1 LNLRFWRRPV
11 TTSTVVASA
20 WEPQSSVSNGSYQ
33 LEEASGKKQRLYLGE
48 VNRRALW
55 QELDQLYMNRAEVSS
70 AVLAGAGYVVG
81 GGILIEAAKQR
92 KETKGDVVAA
102 REICDQFSRDAHLE
116 TMIHEGSI
124 WALLHGTVLT
134 QKNWVGGR
142 LASLRVFPWQD
153 CVEPKER
160 LKDTN
165 EITKWRQV
173 DRRTGVEVDDYDADE
188 IVRVSLP
195 PLDDDGF
202 GTGIIMSLRGL
213 LSLRA
218 SMDADSKDYLHKS
231 ALPKEI
237 LTAGSP
243 EQPVGKEEQSNLYA
257 KAKTWRPGEIFVANY
272 PVNYKAGGVGDVES
286 AIWPSM
292 MKTTQDR
299 CVDGVIV
306 PPTSYLRSATEA
318 SARAMLIH
326 VRIALTQPLQQ
337 LWKAKIES
345 EVFTP
350 LLEGEGFDDPTVVPS
365 LTFMPPTDA
374 ELSERWK
381 RIIMAKQ
388 AGVISLEEARA
399 MLDVREVEES
409 GGEPLNVTKEKK
421 KDDELEGATGEGSRE
436 VP

>member
-1 LNLRFWRRPV
+1 MNH
-11 TTSTVVASA
+11 
-20 WEPQSSVSNGSYQ
+20 
-33 LEEASGKKQRLYLGE
+33 LEEAGGKKLRLYLGE
-48 VNRRALW
+48 VSRGALW
-55 QELDQLYMNRAEVSS
+55 RQLDQLYMTRAEVSS
-70 AVLAGAGYVVG
+70 AVLAGAGYVIG

-102 REICDQFSRDAHLE
+102 KELCDQFSRDQRLGNL
-116 TMIHEGSI
+116 IHEGSI

-134 QKNWVGGR
+134 QKNWVAGR

-153 CVEPKER
+153 CIEPKER

-165 EITKWRQV
+165 EITKWRQLN
-173 DRRTGVEVDDYDADE
+173 RRTGAEEDE
-188 IVRVSLP
+188 YSEKEIMRLSLP

-202 GTGIIMSLRGL
+202 GTGVIASLRSL
-213 LSLRA
+213 LDLRA
-218 SMDADSKDYLHKS
+218 SMDADSKEYLHKS

-237 LTAGSP
+237 LTAGSVD
-243 EQPVGKEEQSNLYA
+243 QPVGKDEQSSLYA
-257 KAKTWRPGEIFVANY
+257 KAKAWKPGEIFCANY
-272 PVNYKAGGVGDVES
+272 PVEYKAGGVGDVES
-286 AIWPSM
+286 RIWPDM

-299 CVDGVIV
+299 CVDGVII
-306 PPTSYLRSATEA
+306 PPTSYLRNATEA
-318 SARAMLIH
+318 SARAMILH

-337 LWKAKIES
+337 LWKAKIEM
-345 EVFTP
+345 EVFAP
-350 LLEGEGFDDPTVVPS
+350 LLEAEGFDDPTVVPN

-399 MLDVREVEES
+399 MLDVREIEEE
-409 GGEPLNVTKEKK
+409 GEPIKIAKEHKEVTK
-421 KDDELEGATGEGSRE
+421 KDGELEGATSEGSRK